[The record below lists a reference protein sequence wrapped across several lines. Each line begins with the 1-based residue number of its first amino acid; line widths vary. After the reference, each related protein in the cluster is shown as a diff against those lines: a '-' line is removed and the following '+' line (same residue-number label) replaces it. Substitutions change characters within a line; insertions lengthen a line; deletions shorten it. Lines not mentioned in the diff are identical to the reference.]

1 MSDPPDSFTSFTSGG
16 GPEVNEK
23 IARRRSG
30 NAARSLRSLR
40 SEGRATPCAHTRVIP
55 IPYSRNEV
63 NEVNKRGSPR
73 RRVAITPFTSVRNGE
88 VNEVNEVV
96 VDV

>member
-1 MSDPPDSFTSFTSGG
+1 MSDPPDSFTSFTFGPP
-16 GPEVNEK
+16 PEVNEK

-40 SEGRATPCAHTRVIP
+40 SEGRVPPCAHTRVYP
-55 IPYSRNEV
+55 LPYSQNEV
-63 NEVNKRGSPR
+63 NEVNERGVSPCRPRKISFTSPR
-73 RRVAITPFTSVRNGE
+73 IGE

-96 VDV
+96 ADV

>member
-1 MSDPPDSFTSFTSGG
+1 MSEPPDSFTSFTFGG

-23 IARRRSG
+23 TARRRSG

-40 SEGRATPCAHTRVIP
+40 SAPYRYAHPGANT
-55 IPYSRNEV
+55 IPYSHIEV
-63 NEVNKRGSPR
+63 NEVNEKGADCRHL
-73 RRVAITPFTSVRNGE
+73 AISPFTSPRIGE
-88 VNEVNEVV
+88 VNEVNGVV